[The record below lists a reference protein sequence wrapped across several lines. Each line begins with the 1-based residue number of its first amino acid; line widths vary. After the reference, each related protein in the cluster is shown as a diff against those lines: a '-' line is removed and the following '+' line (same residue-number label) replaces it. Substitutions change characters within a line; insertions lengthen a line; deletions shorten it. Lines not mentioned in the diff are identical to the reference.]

1 MPPWFSHPAL
11 LTLVLLTLESSAWAC
26 AVCGD
31 GKEES
36 RWAFVWTTA
45 FMTFVPLCMVF
56 GFFWWFRRR
65 FNTWYAQQELEDG
78 PRPDSTQQ
86 SS

>member
-1 MPPWFSHPAL
+1 MAQRFTRIL
-11 LTLVLLTLESSAWAC
+11 LILMLSMIKLEPVWAC

-36 RWAFVWTTA
+36 RWAFMWTTG
-45 FMTFVPLCMVF
+45 FLTLLPLCMVF

-78 PRPDSTQQ
+78 PRPDS
-86 SS
+86 SHLPS